1 MDIKIED
8 LSIQL
13 LDQLCEIEK
22 QCFEQEA
29 FTKQQL
35 AYLVA
40 DYSTIGLTALVNG
53 EIVGFAIGRVDIGRN
68 EQFGHIV
75 TVDVTPA
82 YRRKGIAQK
91 LLHKLETILSE
102 RGIKECRLEVREDNV
117 AALNLYQRLGYTKVG
132 NHEKYYGDAHGFY
145 LKKILQ

>member
-1 MDIKIED
+1 MDIKIEG
-8 LSIQL
+8 LSIGL

-53 EIVGFAIGRVDIGRN
+53 EIVGFTIGRVDIGRN

-82 YRRKGIAQK
+82 YCRKGIAQK
-91 LLHKLETILSE
+91 LLHKLETILRD
-102 RGIKECRLEVREDNV
+102 RGIKECRLEVRKNNV

-132 NHEKYYGDAHGFY
+132 NLEKYYGDAHGFY